1 MPLSPG
7 TALGPYSVI
16 AKIGEGGMGEVYRA
30 PDTKTETWRS
40 RCCDSGPSPTALA

>member
-1 MPLSPG
+1 MALEPG

-30 PDTKTETWRS
+30 RDTKLDCELTHVGEM
-40 RCCDSGPSPTALA
+40 DGY